1 MLDQETLE
9 NSFTAWCLELNQKT
23 KQAKRKPMMPRADSG
38 VLDCEYISLMAYTGS
53 LPVSEK
59 AKAID

>member
-1 MLDQETLE
+1 LLDQETLE
-9 NSFTAWCLELNQKT
+9 NRFTAWFLVLNQKT
-23 KQAKRKPMMPRADSG
+23 KQAKRKPVMPRADSE
-38 VLDCEYISLMAYTGS
+38 VLDCEYISLKAYMGS